1 MNLEQ
6 YLDVLDEMLDEAW
19 AIPLSG
25 GKVALEADKVRE
37 ILEEIRL
44 HTPNEIRQAKAIVA
58 DRSAIVNTA
67 RNEAEHII
75 RTAEERAAAMVA
87 QDEIHKQAVTRAGE
101 IMEQAQTKSR
111 EMRRAATDY
120 AETVLKNAEESVAA
134 SLNEIKQART
144 ALRIPKK
151 S

>member
-1 MNLEQ
+1 MNLEE
-6 YLDVLDEMLDEAW
+6 YLDKLAEMVDEGW
-19 AIPLSG
+19 SIPLSG
-25 GKVALEADKVRE
+25 GKVAVDGDKVRE
-37 ILEEIRL
+37 ILEQIHE
-44 HTPNEIRQAKAIVA
+44 HMPSEIRQAKAIVA
-58 DRSAIVNTA
+58 DRNSIVSTA

-75 RTAEERAAAMVA
+75 RSAEERAAAMVT
-87 QDEIHKQAVTRAGE
+87 QDEIHKQAVARAAE

-120 AETVLKNAEESVAA
+120 AETVLKNAEDSVSA
-134 SLNEIKQART
+134 SLSEIKQART

>member
-6 YLDVLDEMLDEAW
+6 YLDALDEMLDEAW
-19 AIPLSG
+19 SIPLSG
-25 GKVALEADKVRE
+25 GKVALEAEKVRH

-44 HTPNEIRQAKAIVA
+44 HTPGEIRQAKAIVA
-58 DRSAIVNTA
+58 DRSSIVNTA

-75 RTAEERAAAMVA
+75 RTAEERAAAMVQ
-87 QDEIHKQAVTRAGE
+87 QDEIHKQAVARAGE

-120 AETVLKNAEESVAA
+120 AETVLKNTEEAVAA
-134 SLNEIKQART
+134 SLNEVKQART